1 MYTGIRSEILEVY
14 MSDDIGDK
22 KEMKEQAVSSE
33 QMEAMERVHIKAGG
47 TFLELMDRSAEQA
60 AAFIKD
66 KFKSCKVLVLCG
78 PGDNGGSAYGTA
90 RLLYEASFE
99 VTVAMDTTCEPQ
111 QSPEAQAERNA
122 WHGNVYD
129 FMDVDYSRYDLIVDG
144 LFGTGLHQDLRG
156 SYLKVVKLVN
166 ESQAKVVALDIPSGV
181 CADTGDVKIDAIR
194 ADYTVTFH
202 RTKCGHY
209 QKEGKKRS
217 GHIVLRDVGIVMGDF
232 EEPS

>member
-1 MYTGIRSEILEVY
+1 
-14 MSDDIGDK
+14 MSDEIDK
-22 KEMKEQAVSSE
+22 EQEDKGQAVSKE

-66 KFKSCKVLVLCG
+66 KFKPCKTLVLCG

-90 RLLYEASFE
+90 RLLHEAGFE
-99 VTVAMDTTCEPQ
+99 VTVAMDTTDEPR

-122 WHGNVYD
+122 WHGKIYD
-129 FMDVDYSRYDLIVDG
+129 FTDVDYSHYKLIVDG

-166 ESQAKVVALDIPSGV
+166 ESPAQVVALDIPSGV
-181 CADTGDVKIDAIR
+181 CSETGDVKVDAVK

-202 RTKCGHY
+202 RPKYGHY

-217 GHIVLRDVGIVMGDF
+217 GQVILRDVGIVMGDF
-232 EEPS
+232 KEPS

>member
-1 MYTGIRSEILEVY
+1 
-14 MSDDIGDK
+14 MSDEIDNTKDT
-22 KEMKEQAVSSE
+22 KEQAVTSE

-47 TFLELMDRSAEQA
+47 TFLELMDRAAEQA
-60 AAFIKD
+60 TAFIKD
-66 KFKSCKVLVLCG
+66 KFKPCKTLVLCG
-78 PGDNGGSAYGTA
+78 PGDNGGSAYATA
-90 RLLYEASFE
+90 RLLHDAGFE

-122 WHGNVYD
+122 WHGKVYD
-129 FMDVDYSRYDLIVDG
+129 FMDVDYAHYKLIVDG

-166 ESQAKVVALDIPSGV
+166 ESPAKIVALDISSGV
-181 CADTGDVKIDAIR
+181 CSETGDVKIDAIQ

-202 RTKCGHY
+202 RPKYGHY

-217 GHIVLRDVGIVMGDF
+217 GRIVLRDVGIVMGDF